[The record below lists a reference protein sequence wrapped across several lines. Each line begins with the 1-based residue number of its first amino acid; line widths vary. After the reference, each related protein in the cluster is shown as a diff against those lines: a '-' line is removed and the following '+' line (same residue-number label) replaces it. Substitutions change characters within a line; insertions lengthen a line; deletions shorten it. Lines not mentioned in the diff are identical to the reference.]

1 MKKLFAMAAV
11 VLFGTGATSAQEIR
25 DMFGK
30 DQKGEIAYGVR
41 AGLNVSNIRGEYA
54 NGKSFDMKSR
64 AGFQIGA
71 TVDLPIFNGFY
82 VQPGLFFTTRGAHQK
97 LTEGD
102 ETEKTKLHPFYMQIP
117 VLASFRADVSRS
129 VNVQVNVGP
138 HLAVGLGGKEKYE
151 YTDPDGTE
159 KSDCPFFGESEENK
173 AHFGAKRFDF
183 GLSFG
188 AGVTIKKH
196 YYVGI
201 QYDLGLVNMAIT
213 GENKDWSDGTKLR
226 NGNFAIQ
233 VGYNF

>member
-1 MKKLFAMAAV
+1 MAV
-11 VLFGTGATSAQEIR
+11 VVLLGAGAAQGQEIR

-41 AGLNVSNIRGEYA
+41 AGLNISNIKGEWMP
-54 NGKSFDMKSR
+54 GHSLDLKSR

-71 TVDLPIFNGFY
+71 VVDLPIFNGFY
-82 VQPGLFFTTRGAHQK
+82 VQPGLSFTTRGARK
-97 LTEGD
+97 KVTEND
-102 ETEKTKLHPFYMQIP
+102 ETEITKLQPFYMQIP
-117 VLASFRADVSRS
+117 VLASFRADVSPS

-138 HLAVGLGGKEKYE
+138 HLAIGLGGKDKEE
-151 YTDPDGTE
+151 YTYNGKTDKQDE
-159 KSDCPFFGESEENK
+159 PFFGKSEDNK
-173 AHFGAKRFDF
+173 PRFGAKRFDF

-188 AGVTIKKH
+188 AGVTIKEH

-201 QYDLGLVNMAIT
+201 QYDLGLINMAIHDDEFAY
-213 GENKDWSDGTKLR
+213 GDKTKFH